1 MSAKGLGGLGKG
13 IDALISDNFDKTI
26 LNDANKRVQNLFIND
41 ISPMEG
47 QPRSHFD
54 DQEISELADSIK
66 QFGIIQ
72 PLIVSQSSTGKY
84 TLIAGERRW
93 RAAKV
98 AGLKDVPVIVRDSK
112 DQEKLEIALIEN
124 VQRVDLSPLETAVAI
139 EKLHNEFKLS
149 FGDIAKRLGKA
160 PTTVNNTVRLLQL
173 PEKAMQAL
181 QDKKITEGHARAIL
195 SLKGDESKQIELL
208 NNVIAKGWSVRQAE
222 QFVVS
227 SKQGAKTPSQVAK
240 KMSSSTPESERLGK
254 KLNTNVAIKRTAR
267 GGRIEIMFKNDEQLQ
282 TLLDNLSN

>member
-1 MSAKGLGGLGKG
+1 MGGLGKG

-41 ISPMEG
+41 ITPMEG

-54 DQEISELADSIK
+54 EKEISELADSIK

-72 PLIVSQSSTGKY
+72 PLIVSQSLTGKY

-181 QDKKITEGHARAIL
+181 QNKIITEGHARAIL

-208 NNVIAKGWSVRQAE
+208 SNIITKGWSVRQAE

-227 SKQGAKTPSQVAK
+227 SKQGAKTPNQVAK

-282 TLLDNLSN
+282 KLLDSLSN